1 MSTSTTTP
9 KNPSRWDSFLAWFTA
24 VAEAMEAGPY
34 DYLDRRVDRLEA
46 ELKELKEAIADK
58 TRTSE

>member
-1 MSTSTTTP
+1 MSTSTTAP
-9 KNPSRWDSFLAWFTA
+9 KNLSRWDRFLAWFTD

-46 ELKELKEAIADK
+46 ELKELKEAIAHK
-58 TRTSE
+58 TGSGE